1 VAVAASV
8 IPMLLAADAA
18 AAAPATHVLRASV
31 SSADVAGAEPL
42 PAGDRARA
50 GVDDFSFESM
60 HADYTLGRDKDGA
73 STLRVVETFVAL
85 FPDTDQNHGM
95 RRSIP
100 DTYNGQPLEPHLVS
114 VTDGNGA
121 PRPAEV
127 DHDDGT
133 FTITSRAPGFVHGA
147 QTYVFTYTLR
157 HVTWAFADTDADEF
171 YWDVNGVDWR
181 QPFGSVTATLHVPA
195 DLAAEMTGAQSCYQ
209 GAQDTSQ
216 ACRITAGTAADG
228 GQVVTASAQSVGPRQ
243 TMTMAVA
250 FRQGTFTPF
259 DPSFLASPWGWV
271 QGVAGLG
278 AIAALATAVFT
289 RARKLKDA
297 AGRPTIVAEY
307 TPPESI
313 DALIAAV
320 MRRATSKAVPA
331 EVLEQAVGGSI
342 RIIEGEK
349 RLFGAHKMQA
359 ELVDSSKAIDEDGR
373 MLLRGLFGEDAAPGV
388 VFAFGGS
395 NSRFAKA
402 GQKMLRW
409 GAAQL
414 SQRGLQRTVSART
427 RAVPIVLASVFFAV
441 ALVAG
446 AVALASYVSAVIPVI
461 VIVLATAVFVTA
473 VMLIS
478 RKPLTAAGAE
488 VRDHLEGLKLFIE
501 WAEADRI
508 RMLQSP
514 SGAERVRVDVN
525 DSRQMIRLY
534 EKLLPYAVVFG
545 QEKEWSERLAAMY
558 PAGQTPYW
566 YVGTAGF
573 NAATFAAGVGSL
585 SSAAASS
592 SSTSGGSSGGGS
604 AGGGG
609 GGGGGGG
616 V

>member
-1 VAVAASV
+1 MRTLRRA
-8 IPMLLAADAA
+8 LLTLVAA
-18 AAAPATHVLRASV
+18 AAAALVPL
-31 SSADVAGAEPL
+31 L
-42 PAGDRARA
+42 PAAAAPVTAA
-50 GVDDFSFESM
+50 GPAVTANVDDFAFRSM
-60 HADYTLGRDKDGA
+60 HADYTIGRDTDGT

-85 FPDTDQNHGM
+85 FPQTDQNHGM

-100 DTYNGQPLEPHLVS
+100 DTYNGQPLDLKLVS
-114 VTDGNGA
+114 VTDQNGT

-127 DHDDGT
+127 DHDDDT
-133 FTITSRAPGFVHGA
+133 FTITSRDPGFVHGA

-157 HVTWAFADTDADEF
+157 HVTWTFGDTDADEF
-171 YWDVNGVDWR
+171 YWDVNGVDWA
-181 QPFGSVTATLHVPA
+181 QPFGTVSATLHVPA
-195 DLAAEMTGAQSCYQ
+195 DLASAMTGAQSCYQ
-209 GAQDTSQ
+209 GDQGATD
-216 ACRITAGTAADG
+216 ACSISADAAGDG
-228 GQVVTASAQSVGPRQ
+228 GRVVTASAQQLFPGQ
-243 TMTMAVA
+243 TMTIAVG
-250 FRQGTFTPF
+250 FDRGTFTPF
-259 DPSFLASPWGWV
+259 DASIVASPWGWA
-271 QGVAGLG
+271 QSIAGLG
-278 AIAALATAVFT
+278 ALAALGMGIV
-289 RARKLKDA
+289 ARVRRLRDA
-297 AGRPTIVAEY
+297 PGRPTIIAEY
-307 TPPESI
+307 TPPEGI

-320 MRRATSKAVPA
+320 MRGATPKAIPA

-349 RLFGAHKMQA
+349 RMFGAHKMQA
-359 ELVDSSKAIDEDGR
+359 ELVDRDRGVDEDGR
-373 MLLRGLFGEDAAPGV
+373 MLLAGMFGKNAAPGA
-388 VFAFGGS
+388 VFTFGGT

-409 GAAQL
+409 AAGQL
-414 SQRGLQRTVSART
+414 SARGLRRS
-427 RAVPIVLASVFFAV
+427 VPRKVRSLPVAV
-441 ALVAG
+441 ASIALIATLVTG
-446 AVALASYVSAVIPVI
+446 IFALASYVSPAVPIIIMLVATAATVTSVI
-461 VIVLATAVFVTA
+461 VVA
-473 VMLIS
+473 

-488 VRDHLEGLKLFIE
+488 VRDQLEGLKLFIE

-514 SGAERVRVDVN
+514 TGAERVPVDVN
-525 DSRQMIRLY
+525 DPRQMIRLY

-545 QEKEWSERLAAMY
+545 QEKQWADRLAAMY

-566 YVGTAGF
+566 YAGTSGF